1 MFNCS
6 GHNAP
11 AKEKHPPY
19 STLLSLEQSKCFT
32 PGSADSHI
40 TDRAAVLSFH
50 HLHLFLL
57 NAGRVFVTYEADND
71 KHVNEIIN
79 FVALLRH
86 NGFDT
91 HVRAGFLNV
100 LNTGTV

>member
-1 MFNCS
+1 MLTPAS
-6 GHNAP
+6 GDD
-11 AKEKHPPY
+11 
-19 STLLSLEQSKCFT
+19 QV
-32 PGSADSHI
+32 
-40 TDRAAVLSFH
+40 TDRAAANSLH
-50 HLHLFLL
+50 HLYSFLS

-91 HVRAGFLNV
+91 HVRTGVNGFFCSFFSSFSA
-100 LNTGTV
+100 GTV